1 MKTAVI
7 PQIRVEAQWR
17 ADLDSALL
25 PGETLTEFVEA
36 SVRRAVVFTPESEAD
51 LDRPFDFLLD
61 RAETVEEAM
70 RADEAVEAIRRAANH
85 HLPTTPYSFRKV
97 GQRPTWR
104 ELIVPFG
111 STGYVLRSDMRSP
124 ELVLV
129 IGARHQREE
138 DFH

>member
-1 MKTAVI
+1 MTFK
-7 PQIRVEAQWR
+7 VE
-17 ADLDSALL
+17 
-25 PGETLTEFVEA
+25 
-36 SVRRAVVFTPESEAD
+36 FTPEADAD
-51 LDRPFDFLLD
+51 LERLFEFLLD

-70 RADEAVEAIRRAANH
+70 RVLEAAQAIRVAANS
-85 HLPTTPYSFRKV
+85 HLATTPYSYRKV
-97 GQRPTWR
+97 GQRPTLR

-111 STGYVLRSDMRSP
+111 ATGYVLRFDIRTP